1 MMIKELNGL
10 KPKTDE
16 NCFIAENALLIG
28 DIEVDSESSVWYGTV
43 IRGDVAPVRIGRR
56 TNIQDNSVLH
66 SDSGLEMV
74 IGDDVTIGHG
84 CIIHGTSIKGKSI
97 IGMGSILLN
106 HSVIG
111 ENTIIGA
118 GSLVTEGKVIPDGEL
133 WIGRPAK
140 FARKLTEE
148 EISKI
153 RTSAEHYYEYAM
165 MHKGERND

>member
-1 MMIKELNGL
+1 MIKELNGM
-10 KPKTDE
+10 KPKTDK
-16 NCFIAENALLIG
+16 NSFIAENALLVG
-28 DIEVDSESSVWYGTV
+28 DIEMASGSSVWYGTV
-43 IRGDVAPVRIGRR
+43 IRADVAPIRIGKR

-66 SDSGLEMV
+66 TDSGLQMI

-118 GSLVTEGKVIPDGEL
+118 GSLVTEGKVIPGGEL
-133 WIGRPAK
+133 WIGRPAR
-140 FARKLTEE
+140 FSRKLTED
-148 EISKI
+148 EIIKI
-153 RTSAEHYYEYAM
+153 RDSADHYYEYAM
-165 MHKGERND
+165 MHKGEKHD